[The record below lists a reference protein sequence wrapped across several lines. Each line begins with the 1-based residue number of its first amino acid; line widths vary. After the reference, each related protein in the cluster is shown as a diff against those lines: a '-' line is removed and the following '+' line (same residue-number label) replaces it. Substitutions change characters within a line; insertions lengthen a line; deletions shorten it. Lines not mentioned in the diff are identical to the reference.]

1 MRIKL
6 ETNREGLFRR
16 FYHWF
21 YCSAD
26 SAESQDWAL
35 SRDKSANISLH
46 SPTFVRCNHFLC
58 TMSAGAL
65 CTAYSSAA
73 VVICQSAKGS
83 CHYFYLR
90 RHSDAPR
97 PLDPNYIVL
106 FMGIF
111 AINNI
116 LYVPRMPQPDCHIQ
130 MARRTALNYMCAA
143 VRCGVQRLLR
153 NVIMQLNASPFQC
166 STFHLHMKDLSRRA
180 GPKNKKCQWIE
191 MAFGGNYEMDGM
203 EGRWRWRK
211 AENYCNKEPIKGL
224 TMSGARHREEK
235 FFNYKFKF
243 KKHLS
248 CQRLYHRERAV
259 CECE

>member
-1 MRIKL
+1 MQNPRTGHYHGIKV
-6 ETNREGLFRR
+6 
-16 FYHWF
+16 
-21 YCSAD
+21 
-26 SAESQDWAL
+26 Q
-35 SRDKSANISLH
+35 
-46 SPTFVRCNHFLC
+46 TFHCIPRLLC
-58 TMSAGAL
+58 
-65 CTAYSSAA
+65 
-73 VVICQSAKGS
+73 VVIIFYAPCQQG
-83 CHYFYLR
+83 HYAQLTAAQLLSYVKVQKVVAITFT
-90 RHSDAPR
+90 SDAIPMPPR
-97 PLDPNYIVL
+97 PLETNYIVL

-116 LYVPRMPQPDCHIQ
+116 LYVPRMPQPECHIQ